1 MAEGKLLASLLDQLQ
16 QLCRAL
22 IVGKVAPVGL
32 DAGAQVVGIPP
43 AVEHVEVV
51 VAFQRHQVT
60 AAQGLMHRRGQDSQ
74 VGGNGHGLIIRGVD
88 AVAHAGHVVAGG
100 EHRHAEI
107 SHILFPAGQGAQLT
121 AGGHNAVCIQKIQRI
136 ICTVYRQRIL
146 FEEGGQPLDVVRV
159 LMGDQNART
168 IADVQAQL
176 LECRRGGAHALSHI
190 NDDVLFPRAHHAAI
204 AGGTRV

>member
-22 IVGKVAPVGL
+22 IVGEVAPVGL
-32 DAGAQVVGIPP
+32 DAGAQVVRIPP
-43 AVEHVEVV
+43 AAEHVEVV

-74 VGGNGHGLIIRGVD
+74 VGGNGHGLVVRGVD
-88 AVAHAGHVVAGG
+88 AVAHAGHVMAGG

-121 AGGHNAVCIQKIQRI
+121 GGGHNAACIQKIQRI
-136 ICTVYRQRIL
+136 VCAVYRQRIL
-146 FEEGGQPLDVVRV
+146 FEEGSQPLDVVRV
-159 LMGDQNART
+159 LVGDQNART

-176 LECRRGGAHALSHI
+176 LECRRGSAHTLSHI
-190 NDDVLFPRAHHAAI
+190 NDDVLFPRAHHAAV
-204 AGGTRV
+204 AGGARV